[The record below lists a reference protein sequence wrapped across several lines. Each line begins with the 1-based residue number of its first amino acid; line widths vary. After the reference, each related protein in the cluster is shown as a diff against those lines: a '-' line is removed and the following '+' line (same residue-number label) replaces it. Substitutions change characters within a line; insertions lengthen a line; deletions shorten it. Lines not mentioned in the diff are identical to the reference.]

1 MKRFASTSAL
11 FITIIFSLLF
21 CHSVYGAQETD
32 EKRVL
37 FLSSYS
43 YAWDTVQM
51 QIEGIKEGIG
61 DGIVLDYEFM
71 DTKRFPDE
79 ESLQVFYEGFK
90 YRMQHVAPYDV
101 VILGDDAA
109 LNFAA
114 KYRNELFSGIPLVFE
129 GINNTD
135 YAIELA
141 KDPLITGV
149 LEQLSFEKNINFAK
163 TLYPNAKRVVS
174 ILDNSVTGEA
184 ERKSFYKNAENYPDL
199 TFSEINTSELTT
211 DQLITTLSTIDSDT
225 ILIYIVMTEDASGVQ
240 YTSSQSIKLV
250 SKYANVPALRMVSGG
265 IGTGLLGG
273 NIVSMELSG
282 KIAAQIAT
290 EIVNGKDPA
299 DFDVI
304 VDSPNIYC
312 VDENVMRRFNLDLSL
327 IPEGA
332 EVVNHKLPFLQRNQE
347 AILPGIIILI
357 LLLFVIGLLFF
368 KNIKQDNRAKGLEE
382 DKENLTKT
390 SLSDFLTGV
399 YNRTCLYADLTELIL
414 HNSICSLFIF
424 DVDGFKQINDTY
436 GHNVGDEV
444 LKEVGRRLKSIS
456 NKDFTPYRYGGDEFV
471 CILHNNFQ
479 RQIETYANQCM
490 ELFKPDFQLQDGRT
504 ITVHISLGISVC
516 PDDTSTMKQL
526 VEYADKAMYT
536 VKKNG
541 KNAYA
546 RYRDIK
552 DK

>member
-1 MKRFASTSAL
+1 MKRFASTLAL
-11 FITIIFSLLF
+11 FITIFFSLTV
-21 CHSVYGAQETD
+21 CHPVYGAPETD

-43 YAWDTVQM
+43 YAWDTVQI

-71 DTKRFPDE
+71 DTKRFSDE
-79 ESLQVFYEGFK
+79 ESQQVFYEGFK
-90 YRMQHVAPYDV
+90 YRMQRVAPYDV

-109 LNFAA
+109 LNFAV
-114 KYRNELFSGIPLVFE
+114 KYRDELFSGIPLVFE

-199 TFSEINTSELTT
+199 DFSEINTSELTT
-211 DQLITTLSTIDSDT
+211 DQLITTLSTIDNNT

-250 SKYANVPALRMVSGG
+250 SKYASVPALRMVSGG
-265 IGTGLLGG
+265 IGQGLLGG

-290 EIVNGKDPA
+290 EIVNGKAPS

-312 VDENVMRRFNLDLSL
+312 VDENVMRKFNLDLSL
-327 IPEGA
+327 IPEGS
-332 EVVNHKLPFLQRNQE
+332 EVVNHKLPYLERNKE
-347 AILPGIIILI
+347 AILPGVIILI
-357 LLLFVIGLLFF
+357 LLLFIIGLLFF
-368 KNIKQDNRAKGLEE
+368 KNIKQDSRAKSLEE

-399 YNRTCLYADLTELIL
+399 ANRTNLYADLTELFL

-456 NKDFTPYRYGGDEFV
+456 NKDFTPYRFGGDEFV
-471 CILHNNFQ
+471 CILRNNFNN
-479 RQIETYANQCM
+479 QIEDYANRCM
-490 ELFKPDFQLQDGRT
+490 ELFKPDFQLLDGRT
-504 ITVHISLGISVC
+504 LTVHISLGISVY

-541 KNAYA
+541 KNSYA

>member
-1 MKRFASTSAL
+1 MKRFASTLAL
-11 FITIIFSLLF
+11 FITIFFSLTV
-21 CHSVYGAQETD
+21 CHPVYGAPETD

-43 YAWDTVQM
+43 YAWDTVQI

-71 DTKRFPDE
+71 DTKRFSDE
-79 ESLQVFYEGFK
+79 ESQQVFYEGFK
-90 YRMQHVAPYDV
+90 YRMQRVAPYDV

-109 LNFAA
+109 LNFAV
-114 KYRNELFSGIPLVFE
+114 KYRDELFSGIPLVFE

-199 TFSEINTSELTT
+199 DFSEINTSELTT
-211 DQLITTLSTIDSDT
+211 DQLITTLSNIDNNT

-250 SKYANVPALRMVSGG
+250 SKYASVPALRMVSGG
-265 IGTGLLGG
+265 IGQGLLGG

-290 EIVNGKDPA
+290 EIVNGKAPS

-312 VDENVMRRFNLDLSL
+312 VDENVMRKFNLDLSL

-332 EVVNHKLPFLQRNQE
+332 EVVNHKLPYLERNKE
-347 AILPGIIILI
+347 AILPGVIILI
-357 LLLFVIGLLFF
+357 LLLFIIGLLFF
-368 KNIKQDNRAKGLEE
+368 KNIKQDSRAKSLEE

-399 YNRTCLYADLTELIL
+399 ANRTNLYADLTELFL

-456 NKDFTPYRYGGDEFV
+456 NKDFTPYRFGGDEFV
-471 CILHNNFQ
+471 CILRNNFNN
-479 RQIETYANQCM
+479 QIEDYANRCM
-490 ELFKPDFQLQDGRT
+490 ELFKPDFQLLDGRT
-504 ITVHISLGISVC
+504 LTVHISLGISVY

>member
-79 ESLQVFYEGFK
+79 ESQKVFYEGLK
-90 YRMQHVAPYDV
+90 YRLQRVAPYDV

-109 LNFAA
+109 LNFAV
-114 KYRNELFSGIPLVFE
+114 KYRDELFSGIPLVFE

-149 LEQLSFEKNINFAK
+149 LEQLSFEKNINFAR
-163 TLYPNAKRVVS
+163 TLYPNARRVVS

-199 TFSEINTSELTT
+199 DFSEINTSELTT
-211 DQLITTLSTIDSDT
+211 DQLITTLATIDTDT

-250 SKYANVPALRMVSGG
+250 SKYASVPALRMVSGG
-265 IGTGLLGG
+265 IGEGLLGG

-312 VDENVMRRFNLDLSL
+312 VDENVMRKFNLDLSL
-327 IPEGA
+327 IPENA
-332 EVVNHKLPFLQRNQE
+332 DVVNHKLPFLERNKE
-347 AILPGIIILI
+347 AILPGVIILV
-357 LLLFVIGLLFF
+357 LLLFIIGLLFF
-368 KNIKQDNRAKGLEE
+368 KNIKQDSRAKDLEE

-399 YNRTCLYADLTELIL
+399 SNRTCLYADLTELFL

-444 LKEVGRRLKSIS
+444 LKEVGKRLNSIS
-456 NKDFTPYRYGGDEFV
+456 NKDFTPYRFGGDEFV
-471 CILHNNFQ
+471 CILHNNFNN
-479 RQIETYANQCM
+479 QIEAYANRCM
-490 ELFKPDFQLQDGRT
+490 ELFKPDFQLLDGRT
-504 ITVHISLGISVC
+504 LTVHISLGISVY

>member
-1 MKRFASTSAL
+1 MKRFASTLVL
-11 FITIIFSLLF
+11 FITIFFSLTV
-21 CHSVYGAQETD
+21 CHPVYGAPETD

-43 YAWDTVQM
+43 YAWDTVQI

-79 ESLQVFYEGFK
+79 ESQKVFYEGLK
-90 YRMQHVAPYDV
+90 YRLQRVAPYDV

-109 LNFAA
+109 LNFAV
-114 KYRNELFSGIPLVFE
+114 KYRDELFSGIPLVFE

-149 LEQLSFEKNINFAK
+149 LEQLSFEKNINFAR
-163 TLYPNAKRVVS
+163 TLYPNARRVVS

-199 TFSEINTSELTT
+199 DFSEINTSELTT
-211 DQLITTLSTIDSDT
+211 DQLITTLATIDTDT

-250 SKYANVPALRMVSGG
+250 SKYASVPALRMVSGG
-265 IGTGLLGG
+265 IGEGLLGG

-290 EIVNGKDPA
+290 EIVNGKAPS

-312 VDENVMRRFNLDLSL
+312 VDENVMRKFNLDLSL
-327 IPEGA
+327 IPENA
-332 EVVNHKLPFLQRNQE
+332 DVVNHKLPFFERNKE
-347 AILPGIIILI
+347 AILPGVIILV
-357 LLLFVIGLLFF
+357 LLLFIIGLLFF
-368 KNIKQDNRAKGLEE
+368 KNIKQDSRAKSLEE

-399 YNRTCLYADLTELIL
+399 ANRTNLYADLTELFL

-444 LKEVGRRLKSIS
+444 LKEVGRRLNSIS
-456 NKDFTPYRYGGDEFV
+456 NKDFTPYRFGGDEFV
-471 CILHNNFQ
+471 CILHNNFKH
-479 RQIETYANQCM
+479 QIDSYAKKCM
-490 ELFKPDFQLQDGRT
+490 ELFKPDFKLLDGRA
-504 ITVHISLGISVC
+504 ITVHISLGISVY
-516 PDDTSTMKQL
+516 PDDTSTMKEL
-526 VEYADKAMYT
+526 IEYADKAMYT

-541 KNAYA
+541 KNSYA
-546 RYRDIK
+546 LYCDIK
-552 DK
+552 NK

>member
-1 MKRFASTSAL
+1 MKRFASTLAL
-11 FITIIFSLLF
+11 FITIFFSLTV
-21 CHSVYGAQETD
+21 CHPVYGAPETD

-43 YAWDTVQM
+43 YAWDTVQI

-79 ESLQVFYEGFK
+79 ESQKVFYEGLK
-90 YRMQHVAPYDV
+90 YRLQRVAPYDV

-109 LNFAA
+109 LNFAV
-114 KYRNELFSGIPLVFE
+114 KYRDELFSGIPLVFE

-149 LEQLSFEKNINFAK
+149 LEQLSFEKNINFAR
-163 TLYPNAKRVVS
+163 TLYPNARRVVS

-199 TFSEINTSELTT
+199 DFSEINTSELTT
-211 DQLITTLSTIDSDT
+211 DQLITTLATIDTDT

-250 SKYANVPALRMVSGG
+250 SKYASVPALRMVSGG
-265 IGTGLLGG
+265 IGEGLLGG

-290 EIVNGKDPA
+290 EIVNGKAPS

-312 VDENVMRRFNLDLSL
+312 VDENVMRKFNLDLSL
-327 IPEGA
+327 IPKNA
-332 EVVNHKLPFLQRNQE
+332 DVVNHKLPFFERNKE
-347 AILPGIIILI
+347 AILPGVIILV
-357 LLLFVIGLLFF
+357 LLLFIIGLLFF
-368 KNIKQDNRAKGLEE
+368 KNIKQDSRAKDLEE

-399 YNRTCLYADLTELIL
+399 SNRTCLYSDLTELIL

-456 NKDFTPYRYGGDEFV
+456 NKDFTPYRFGGDEFV
-471 CILHNNFQ
+471 CILHNNFKH
-479 RQIETYANQCM
+479 QIDSYAKKCM
-490 ELFKPDFQLQDGRT
+490 ELFKPDFKLLDGRA
-504 ITVHISLGISVC
+504 ITVHISLGISVY
-516 PDDTSTMKQL
+516 PDDTSTMKEL
-526 VEYADKAMYT
+526 IEYADKAMYT

-541 KNAYA
+541 KNSYA
-546 RYRDIK
+546 LYCDIK
-552 DK
+552 NK

>member
-1 MKRFASTSAL
+1 MKRFASTLAL
-11 FITIIFSLLF
+11 FITIFFSLTV
-21 CHSVYGAQETD
+21 CHPVYGAPETD

-43 YAWDTVQM
+43 YAWDTVQI

-71 DTKRFPDE
+71 DTKRFSDE
-79 ESLQVFYEGFK
+79 ESQQVFYEGLK
-90 YRMQHVAPYDV
+90 YRLQRVAPYDV

-109 LNFAA
+109 LNFAV
-114 KYRNELFSGIPLVFE
+114 KYRDELFSGIPLVFE

-149 LEQLSFEKNINFAK
+149 LEQLSFEKNIYFAK

-199 TFSEINTSELTT
+199 DFFEINTSELTT
-211 DQLITTLSTIDSDT
+211 DQLITTLSTIDNNT

-250 SKYANVPALRMVSGG
+250 SKYASVPALRMVSGG
-265 IGTGLLGG
+265 IGQGLLGG

-290 EIVNGKDPA
+290 EIVNGKAPS

-312 VDENVMRRFNLDLSL
+312 VDENVMRKFNLDLSL
-327 IPEGA
+327 IPEGS
-332 EVVNHKLPFLQRNQE
+332 EVVNHKLPFLERNQE
-347 AILPGIIILI
+347 AILPGVIILI
-357 LLLFVIGLLFF
+357 LLLFIIGLLFF
-368 KNIKQDNRAKGLEE
+368 KNIKQDSRAKSLEE

-399 YNRTCLYADLTELIL
+399 ANRTNLYADLTELFL

-456 NKDFTPYRYGGDEFV
+456 NKDFTPYRFGGDEFV
-471 CILHNNFQ
+471 CILRNNFNN
-479 RQIETYANQCM
+479 QIEDYANRCM
-490 ELFKPDFQLQDGRT
+490 ELFKPDFQLLDGRT
-504 ITVHISLGISVC
+504 LKVHISLGISVY

>member
-1 MKRFASTSAL
+1 MKRFASTLAL
-11 FITIIFSLLF
+11 FITIFFSLTV
-21 CHSVYGAQETD
+21 CHPVYGAPETD

-43 YAWDTVQM
+43 YAWDTVQI

-71 DTKRFPDE
+71 DTKRFSDE
-79 ESLQVFYEGFK
+79 ESQQVFYEGFK
-90 YRMQHVAPYDV
+90 YRMQRVAPYDV

-109 LNFAA
+109 LNFAV
-114 KYRNELFSGIPLVFE
+114 KYRDELFSGIPLVFE

-199 TFSEINTSELTT
+199 DFSEINTSELTT
-211 DQLITTLSTIDSDT
+211 DQLITTLSTIDNNT

-250 SKYANVPALRMVSGG
+250 SKYASVPALRMVSGG
-265 IGTGLLGG
+265 IGQGLLGG

-290 EIVNGKDPA
+290 EIVNGKAPS

-312 VDENVMRRFNLDLSL
+312 VDENVMRKFNLDLSL
-327 IPEGA
+327 IPEGS
-332 EVVNHKLPFLQRNQE
+332 EVVNHKLPFLERNQE
-347 AILPGIIILI
+347 AILPGVIILI
-357 LLLFVIGLLFF
+357 LLLFIIGLLFF
-368 KNIKQDNRAKGLEE
+368 KNIKQDSRAKSLEE

-399 YNRTCLYADLTELIL
+399 ANRTNLYADLTELFL

-456 NKDFTPYRYGGDEFV
+456 NKDFTPYRFGGDEFV
-471 CILHNNFQ
+471 CILRNNFNN
-479 RQIETYANQCM
+479 QIEDYANRCM
-490 ELFKPDFQLQDGRT
+490 ELFKPDFQLLDGRT
-504 ITVHISLGISVC
+504 LTVHISLGISVY

-541 KNAYA
+541 KNSYA

>member
-1 MKRFASTSAL
+1 MKRFASTLAL
-11 FITIIFSLLF
+11 FITIFFSLTV
-21 CHSVYGAQETD
+21 CHPVYGAPETD

-43 YAWDTVQM
+43 YAWDTVQI

-71 DTKRFPDE
+71 DTKRFSDE
-79 ESLQVFYEGFK
+79 ESQQVFYEGFK
-90 YRMQHVAPYDV
+90 YRMQRVAPYDV

-109 LNFAA
+109 LNFAV
-114 KYRNELFSGIPLVFE
+114 KYRDELFSGIPLVFE

-199 TFSEINTSELTT
+199 DFSEINTSELTT
-211 DQLITTLSTIDSDT
+211 DQLITTLSTIDNNT

-250 SKYANVPALRMVSGG
+250 SKYASVPALRMVSGG
-265 IGTGLLGG
+265 IGQGLLGG

-290 EIVNGKDPA
+290 EIVNGKAPS

-312 VDENVMRRFNLDLSL
+312 VDENVMRKFNLDLSL
-327 IPEGA
+327 IPEGS

-347 AILPGIIILI
+347 AILPGVIILI
-357 LLLFVIGLLFF
+357 LLLFIIGLLFF
-368 KNIKQDNRAKGLEE
+368 KNIKQDSRAKSLEE

-399 YNRTCLYADLTELIL
+399 ANRTNLYADLTELFL

-456 NKDFTPYRYGGDEFV
+456 NKDFTPYRFGGDEFV
-471 CILHNNFQ
+471 CILRNNFNN
-479 RQIETYANQCM
+479 QIEDYANRCM
-490 ELFKPDFQLQDGRT
+490 ELFKPDFQLLDGRT
-504 ITVHISLGISVC
+504 LTVHISLGISVY

-541 KNAYA
+541 KNSYA

>member
-1 MKRFASTSAL
+1 MKRFASTLAL
-11 FITIIFSLLF
+11 FITIFFSLTV
-21 CHSVYGAQETD
+21 CHPVYGAPETD

-43 YAWDTVQM
+43 YAWDTVQI

-79 ESLQVFYEGFK
+79 ESQQVFYEGLK
-90 YRMQHVAPYDV
+90 YRLQRVAPYDV

-109 LNFAA
+109 LNFAV
-114 KYRNELFSGIPLVFE
+114 KYRDELFSGIPLVFE

-199 TFSEINTSELTT
+199 DFSEINTSELTT
-211 DQLITTLSTIDSDT
+211 DQLITTLSTIDNNT

-250 SKYANVPALRMVSGG
+250 SKYASVPALRMVSGG
-265 IGTGLLGG
+265 IGQGLLGG

-290 EIVNGKDPA
+290 EIVNGKAPS

-312 VDENVMRRFNLDLSL
+312 VDENVMRKFNLDLSL
-327 IPEGA
+327 IPENA
-332 EVVNHKLPFLQRNQE
+332 DVVNHKLPFFERNKE
-347 AILPGIIILI
+347 AILPGVIILV
-357 LLLFVIGLLFF
+357 LLLFIIGLLFF
-368 KNIKQDNRAKGLEE
+368 KNIKQDSRAKSLEE
-382 DKENLTKT
+382 DKETLTKT

-399 YNRTCLYADLTELIL
+399 ANRTNLYADLTELFL

-456 NKDFTPYRYGGDEFV
+456 NKDFTPYRFGGDEFV
-471 CILHNNFQ
+471 CILRNNFNN
-479 RQIETYANQCM
+479 QIEDYANRCM
-490 ELFKPDFQLQDGRT
+490 ELFKPDFQLLDGRT
-504 ITVHISLGISVC
+504 LTVHISLGISVY

-541 KNAYA
+541 KNSYA

>member
-1 MKRFASTSAL
+1 MKRFASTLVL
-11 FITIIFSLLF
+11 FITIFFSLTV
-21 CHSVYGAQETD
+21 CHPVYGAPETD

-43 YAWDTVQM
+43 YAWDTVQI

-71 DTKRFPDE
+71 DTKRFSDE
-79 ESLQVFYEGFK
+79 ESQQVFYEGFK
-90 YRMQHVAPYDV
+90 YRMQRVAPYDV

-109 LNFAA
+109 LNFAV
-114 KYRNELFSGIPLVFE
+114 KYRDELFSGIPLVFE

-199 TFSEINTSELTT
+199 DFSEINTSELTT
-211 DQLITTLSTIDSDT
+211 DQLITTLSTIDNNT

-250 SKYANVPALRMVSGG
+250 SKYASVPALRMVSGG
-265 IGTGLLGG
+265 IGQGLLGG

-290 EIVNGKDPA
+290 EIVNGKAPS

-312 VDENVMRRFNLDLSL
+312 VDENVMRKFNLDLSL

-332 EVVNHKLPFLQRNQE
+332 EVVNHKLPYLERNKE
-347 AILPGIIILI
+347 AILPGVIILI
-357 LLLFVIGLLFF
+357 LLLFIIGLLFF
-368 KNIKQDNRAKGLEE
+368 KNIKQDSRAKSLEE

-399 YNRTCLYADLTELIL
+399 ANRTNLYADLTELFL

-456 NKDFTPYRYGGDEFV
+456 NKDFTPYRFGGDEFV
-471 CILHNNFQ
+471 CILRNNFNN
-479 RQIETYANQCM
+479 QIEDYANRCM
-490 ELFKPDFQLQDGRT
+490 ELFKPDFQLLDGRT
-504 ITVHISLGISVC
+504 LTVHISLGISVY

>member
-1 MKRFASTSAL
+1 MKRFASTLAL
-11 FITIIFSLLF
+11 FITIFFSLTV
-21 CHSVYGAQETD
+21 CHPVYGAPETD

-43 YAWDTVQM
+43 YAWDTVQI

-71 DTKRFPDE
+71 DTKRFSDE
-79 ESLQVFYEGFK
+79 ESQQVFYEGFK

-109 LNFAA
+109 LNFAV
-114 KYRNELFSGIPLVFE
+114 KYRDELFSGIPLVFE

-149 LEQLSFEKNINFAK
+149 LEQLSFEKNIYFAK

-199 TFSEINTSELTT
+199 DFFEINTSELTT
-211 DQLITTLSTIDSDT
+211 DQLITTLSTIDNNT

-250 SKYANVPALRMVSGG
+250 SKYASVPALRMVSGG
-265 IGTGLLGG
+265 IGQGLLGG

-290 EIVNGKDPA
+290 EIVNGKAPS

-312 VDENVMRRFNLDLSL
+312 VDENVMRKFNLDLSL
-327 IPEGA
+327 IPEGS
-332 EVVNHKLPFLQRNQE
+332 EVVNHKLPFLERNQE
-347 AILPGIIILI
+347 AILPGVIILI
-357 LLLFVIGLLFF
+357 LLLFIIGLLFF
-368 KNIKQDNRAKGLEE
+368 KNIKQDSRAKSLEE

-399 YNRTCLYADLTELIL
+399 ANRTNLYADLTELFL

-456 NKDFTPYRYGGDEFV
+456 NKDFTPYRFGGDEFV
-471 CILHNNFQ
+471 CILRNNFNN
-479 RQIETYANQCM
+479 QIEDYANRCM
-490 ELFKPDFQLQDGRT
+490 ELFKPDFQLLDGRT
-504 ITVHISLGISVC
+504 LTVHISLGISVY

-541 KNAYA
+541 KNSYA

>member
-1 MKRFASTSAL
+1 MKRFASTLAL
-11 FITIIFSLLF
+11 FITIFFSLTV
-21 CHSVYGAQETD
+21 CHPVYGAPETD

-43 YAWDTVQM
+43 YAWDTVQI

-79 ESLQVFYEGFK
+79 ESQQVFYEGFK
-90 YRMQHVAPYDV
+90 YRMQRVAPYDV

-109 LNFAA
+109 LNFAV
-114 KYRNELFSGIPLVFE
+114 KYRDELFSGIPLVFE

-199 TFSEINTSELTT
+199 DFSEINTSELTT
-211 DQLITTLSTIDSDT
+211 DQLITTLSNIDNNT

-250 SKYANVPALRMVSGG
+250 SKYASVPALRMVSGG
-265 IGTGLLGG
+265 IGQGLLGG
-273 NIVSMELSG
+273 NIVSMEFSG

-290 EIVNGKDPA
+290 EIVNGKAPS

-312 VDENVMRRFNLDLSL
+312 VDENVMRKFNLDLSL
-327 IPEGA
+327 IPEGS
-332 EVVNHKLPFLQRNQE
+332 EVVNHKLPFLERNKE
-347 AILPGIIILI
+347 AILPGVIILI
-357 LLLFVIGLLFF
+357 LLLFIIGLLFF
-368 KNIKQDNRAKGLEE
+368 KNIKQDSRAKDLEE

-399 YNRTCLYADLTELIL
+399 SNRTCLYADLTELFL

-444 LKEVGRRLKSIS
+444 LKEVGKRLNSIS
-456 NKDFTPYRYGGDEFV
+456 NKDFTPYRFGGDEFV
-471 CILHNNFQ
+471 CILHNNFNN
-479 RQIETYANQCM
+479 QIEAYANRCM
-490 ELFKPDFQLQDGRT
+490 ELFKPDFQLLDGRT
-504 ITVHISLGISVC
+504 LTVHISLGISVY

-546 RYRDIK
+546 LYRDIK

>member
-1 MKRFASTSAL
+1 MKRFASTLAL
-11 FITIIFSLLF
+11 FITIFFSLTV
-21 CHSVYGAQETD
+21 CHPVYGAPETD

-43 YAWDTVQM
+43 YAWDTVQI

-71 DTKRFPDE
+71 DTKRFSDE
-79 ESLQVFYEGFK
+79 ESQQVFYEGFK
-90 YRMQHVAPYDV
+90 YRMQRVAPYDV

-109 LNFAA
+109 LNFAV
-114 KYRNELFSGIPLVFE
+114 KYRDELFSGIPLVFE

-199 TFSEINTSELTT
+199 DFSEINTSELTT
-211 DQLITTLSTIDSDT
+211 DQLITTLSTIDNNT

-250 SKYANVPALRMVSGG
+250 SKYASVPALRMVSGG
-265 IGTGLLGG
+265 IGQGLLGG

-290 EIVNGKDPA
+290 EIVNGKAPS

-312 VDENVMRRFNLDLSL
+312 VDENVMRKFNLDLSL

-332 EVVNHKLPFLQRNQE
+332 EVVNHKLPYLERNKE
-347 AILPGIIILI
+347 AILPGVIILI
-357 LLLFVIGLLFF
+357 LLLFIIGLLFF
-368 KNIKQDNRAKGLEE
+368 KNIKQDSRAKSLEE

-399 YNRTCLYADLTELIL
+399 ANRTNLYADLTELFL

-456 NKDFTPYRYGGDEFV
+456 NKDFTPYRFGGDEFV
-471 CILHNNFQ
+471 CILRNNFNN
-479 RQIETYANQCM
+479 QIEDYANRCM
-490 ELFKPDFQLQDGRT
+490 ELFKPDFQLLDGRT
-504 ITVHISLGISVC
+504 LTVHISLGISVY

>member
-1 MKRFASTSAL
+1 MKRFASTLVL
-11 FITIIFSLLF
+11 FITIFFSLTV
-21 CHSVYGAQETD
+21 CHPVYGAPETD

-43 YAWDTVQM
+43 YAWDTVQI

-79 ESLQVFYEGFK
+79 ESQKVFYEGLK
-90 YRMQHVAPYDV
+90 YRLQRVAPYDV

-109 LNFAA
+109 LNFAV
-114 KYRNELFSGIPLVFE
+114 KYRDELFSGIPLVFE

-149 LEQLSFEKNINFAK
+149 LEQLSFEKNINFAR
-163 TLYPNAKRVVS
+163 TLYPNARRVVS

-199 TFSEINTSELTT
+199 DFSEINTSELTT
-211 DQLITTLSTIDSDT
+211 DQLITTLATIDTDT

-250 SKYANVPALRMVSGG
+250 SKYASVPALRMVSGG
-265 IGTGLLGG
+265 IGEGLLGG

-290 EIVNGKDPA
+290 EIVNGKAPS

-312 VDENVMRRFNLDLSL
+312 VDENVMRKFNLDLSL
-327 IPEGA
+327 IPKNA
-332 EVVNHKLPFLQRNQE
+332 DVVNHKLPFFERNKE
-347 AILPGIIILI
+347 AILPGVIILV
-357 LLLFVIGLLFF
+357 LLLFIIGLLFF
-368 KNIKQDNRAKGLEE
+368 KNIKQDSRAKDLEE

-399 YNRTCLYADLTELIL
+399 SNRTCLYADLTELIL

-444 LKEVGRRLKSIS
+444 LKEVGRRLTSIS
-456 NKDFTPYRYGGDEFV
+456 NKDFTPYRFGGDEFV
-471 CILHNNFQ
+471 CILRNNFNN
-479 RQIETYANQCM
+479 QIEAYANRCM
-490 ELFKPDFQLQDGRT
+490 ELFKPDFQLLDGRT
-504 ITVHISLGISVC
+504 LTVHISLGISVY

>member
-1 MKRFASTSAL
+1 MKRFASTLAL
-11 FITIIFSLLF
+11 FITIFFSLTV
-21 CHSVYGAQETD
+21 CHPVYGAPETD

-43 YAWDTVQM
+43 YAWDTVQI

-71 DTKRFPDE
+71 DTKRFSDE
-79 ESLQVFYEGFK
+79 ESQQVFYEGFK
-90 YRMQHVAPYDV
+90 YRMQRVAPYDV

-109 LNFAA
+109 LNFAV
-114 KYRNELFSGIPLVFE
+114 KYRDELFSGIPLVFE

-199 TFSEINTSELTT
+199 DFSEINTSELTT
-211 DQLITTLSTIDSDT
+211 DQLITTLSTIDNNT

-250 SKYANVPALRMVSGG
+250 SKYASVPALRMVSGG
-265 IGTGLLGG
+265 IGQGLLGG
-273 NIVSMELSG
+273 NIVSMEFSG

-290 EIVNGKDPA
+290 EIVNGKAPS

-312 VDENVMRRFNLDLSL
+312 VDENVMRKFNLDLSL
-327 IPEGA
+327 IPEGS
-332 EVVNHKLPFLQRNQE
+332 EVVNHKLPFLERNQE
-347 AILPGIIILI
+347 AILPGVIILI
-357 LLLFVIGLLFF
+357 LLLFIIGLLFF
-368 KNIKQDNRAKGLEE
+368 KNIKQDSRAKSLEE

-399 YNRTCLYADLTELIL
+399 ANRTNLYADLTELFL

-456 NKDFTPYRYGGDEFV
+456 NKDFTPYRFGGDEFV
-471 CILHNNFQ
+471 CILRNNFNN
-479 RQIETYANQCM
+479 QIEDYANRCM
-490 ELFKPDFQLQDGRT
+490 ELFKPDFQLLDGRT
-504 ITVHISLGISVC
+504 LTVHISLGISVY

>member
-1 MKRFASTSAL
+1 MKRFASTLAF
-11 FITIIFSLLF
+11 FITIFFSLTV
-21 CHSVYGAQETD
+21 CHPVYGAPETD

-43 YAWDTVQM
+43 YAWDTVQI

-79 ESLQVFYEGFK
+79 ESQQVFYEGFK
-90 YRMQHVAPYDV
+90 YRMQRVAPYDV

-109 LNFAA
+109 LNFAV
-114 KYRNELFSGIPLVFE
+114 KYRDELFSGIPLVFE

-149 LEQLSFEKNINFAK
+149 LEQLSFEKNIYFAK

-199 TFSEINTSELTT
+199 DFSEINTSELTT
-211 DQLITTLSTIDSDT
+211 DQLITTLSNIDNNT

-250 SKYANVPALRMVSGG
+250 SKYASVPALRMVSGG
-265 IGTGLLGG
+265 IGQGLLGG
-273 NIVSMELSG
+273 NIVSMEFSG

-290 EIVNGKDPA
+290 EIVNGKAPS

-312 VDENVMRRFNLDLSL
+312 VDENVMRKFNLDLSL
-327 IPEGA
+327 IPEGS
-332 EVVNHKLPFLQRNQE
+332 EVVNHKLPFLERNQE
-347 AILPGIIILI
+347 AILPGVIILI
-357 LLLFVIGLLFF
+357 LLLFIIGLLFF
-368 KNIKQDNRAKGLEE
+368 KNIKQDSRAKSLEE

-399 YNRTCLYADLTELIL
+399 ANRTNLYADLTELFL

-456 NKDFTPYRYGGDEFV
+456 NKDFTPYRFGGDEFV
-471 CILHNNFQ
+471 CILRNNFNN
-479 RQIETYANQCM
+479 QIEDYANRCM
-490 ELFKPDFQLQDGRT
+490 ELFKPDFQLLDGRT
-504 ITVHISLGISVC
+504 LTVHISLGISVY

>member
-1 MKRFASTSAL
+1 MKRFASTLVL
-11 FITIIFSLLF
+11 FITMFFSLTV
-21 CHSVYGAQETD
+21 CHPVYGAPETD

-43 YAWDTVQM
+43 YAWDTVQI

-79 ESLQVFYEGFK
+79 ESQKVFYEGLK
-90 YRMQHVAPYDV
+90 YRLQRVAPYDV

-109 LNFAA
+109 LNFAV
-114 KYRNELFSGIPLVFE
+114 KYRDELFSGIPLVFE

-149 LEQLSFEKNINFAK
+149 LEQLSFEKNINFAR
-163 TLYPNAKRVVS
+163 TLYPNARRVVS

-199 TFSEINTSELTT
+199 DFSEINTSELTT
-211 DQLITTLSTIDSDT
+211 DQLITTLATIDTDT

-250 SKYANVPALRMVSGG
+250 SKYASVPALRMVSGG
-265 IGTGLLGG
+265 IGEGLLGG

-290 EIVNGKDPA
+290 EIVNGKAPS

-312 VDENVMRRFNLDLSL
+312 VDENVMRKFNLDLSL
-327 IPEGA
+327 IPKNA
-332 EVVNHKLPFLQRNQE
+332 DVVNHKLPFFERNKE
-347 AILPGIIILI
+347 AILPGVIILV
-357 LLLFVIGLLFF
+357 LLLFIIGLLFF
-368 KNIKQDNRAKGLEE
+368 KNIKQDSRAKDLEE

-399 YNRTCLYADLTELIL
+399 SNRTCLYSDLTELIL

-444 LKEVGRRLKSIS
+444 LKEVGRRLNSIS
-456 NKDFTPYRYGGDEFV
+456 NKDFTPYRFGGDEFV
-471 CILHNNFQ
+471 CILHNNFKH
-479 RQIETYANQCM
+479 QIDSYAKKCM
-490 ELFKPDFQLQDGRT
+490 ELFKPDFKLLDGRA
-504 ITVHISLGISVC
+504 ITVHISLGISVY
-516 PDDTSTMKQL
+516 PDDTSTMKEL
-526 VEYADKAMYT
+526 IEYADKAMYT

-541 KNAYA
+541 KNSYA
-546 RYRDIK
+546 LYCDIK
-552 DK
+552 NK

>member
-1 MKRFASTSAL
+1 MKRFASTLAL
-11 FITIIFSLLF
+11 FITIFFSLTV
-21 CHSVYGAQETD
+21 CHPVYGAPETD

-43 YAWDTVQM
+43 YAWDTVQI

-71 DTKRFPDE
+71 DTKRFSDE
-79 ESLQVFYEGFK
+79 ESQQVFYEGFK
-90 YRMQHVAPYDV
+90 YRMQRVAPYDV

-109 LNFAA
+109 LNFAV
-114 KYRNELFSGIPLVFE
+114 KYRDELFSGIPLVFE

-149 LEQLSFEKNINFAK
+149 LEQLSFEKNIYFAK

-199 TFSEINTSELTT
+199 DFFEINTSELTT
-211 DQLITTLSTIDSDT
+211 DQLITTLSTIDNNT

-250 SKYANVPALRMVSGG
+250 SKYASVPALRMVSGG
-265 IGTGLLGG
+265 IGQGLLGG

-290 EIVNGKDPA
+290 EIVNGKAPS

-312 VDENVMRRFNLDLSL
+312 VDENVMRKFNLDLSL
-327 IPEGA
+327 IPEGS
-332 EVVNHKLPFLQRNQE
+332 EVVNHKLPFLERNQE
-347 AILPGIIILI
+347 AILPGVIILI
-357 LLLFVIGLLFF
+357 LLLFIIGLLFF
-368 KNIKQDNRAKGLEE
+368 KNIKQDSRAKSLEE

-399 YNRTCLYADLTELIL
+399 ANRTNLYADLTELFL

-456 NKDFTPYRYGGDEFV
+456 NKDFTPYRFGGDEFV
-471 CILHNNFQ
+471 CILRNNFNN
-479 RQIETYANQCM
+479 QIEDYANRCM
-490 ELFKPDFQLQDGRT
+490 ELFKPDFQLLDGRT
-504 ITVHISLGISVC
+504 LTVHISLGISVY

>member
-1 MKRFASTSAL
+1 MKRFASTLAL
-11 FITIIFSLLF
+11 FITIFFSLTV
-21 CHSVYGAQETD
+21 CHPVYGAPETD

-43 YAWDTVQM
+43 YAWDTVQI

-71 DTKRFPDE
+71 DTKRFSDE
-79 ESLQVFYEGFK
+79 ESQQVFYEGFK
-90 YRMQHVAPYDV
+90 YRMQRVAPYDV

-109 LNFAA
+109 LNFAV
-114 KYRNELFSGIPLVFE
+114 KYRDELFSGIPLVFE

-199 TFSEINTSELTT
+199 DFSEINTSELTT
-211 DQLITTLSTIDSDT
+211 DQLITTLSTIDNNT

-250 SKYANVPALRMVSGG
+250 SKYASVPALRMVSGG
-265 IGTGLLGG
+265 IGQGLLGG

-290 EIVNGKDPA
+290 EIVNGKAPS

-312 VDENVMRRFNLDLSL
+312 VDENVMRKFNLDLSL

-332 EVVNHKLPFLQRNQE
+332 EVVNHKLPYLERNKE
-347 AILPGIIILI
+347 AILPGVIILI
-357 LLLFVIGLLFF
+357 LLLFIIGLLFF
-368 KNIKQDNRAKGLEE
+368 KNIKQDSRAKSLEE

-399 YNRTCLYADLTELIL
+399 ANRTNLYADLTELFL

-456 NKDFTPYRYGGDEFV
+456 NKDFTPYRFGGDEFV
-471 CILHNNFQ
+471 CILRNNFNN
-479 RQIETYANQCM
+479 QIEDYANRCM
-490 ELFKPDFQLQDGRT
+490 ELFKPDFQLLDGRT
-504 ITVHISLGISVC
+504 LKVHISLGISVY

>member
-1 MKRFASTSAL
+1 MKRFASTLAL
-11 FITIIFSLLF
+11 FITMFFSLTV
-21 CHSVYGAQETD
+21 CHPVYGAPETD

-43 YAWDTVQM
+43 YAWDTVQI

-71 DTKRFPDE
+71 DTKRFSDE
-79 ESLQVFYEGFK
+79 ESQQVFYEGFK
-90 YRMQHVAPYDV
+90 YRMQRVAPYDV

-109 LNFAA
+109 LNFAV
-114 KYRNELFSGIPLVFE
+114 KYRDELFSGIPLVFE

-149 LEQLSFEKNINFAK
+149 LEQLSFEKNINFAR
-163 TLYPNAKRVVS
+163 TLYPNARRVVS

-199 TFSEINTSELTT
+199 DFSEINTSELTT
-211 DQLITTLSTIDSDT
+211 DQLITTLSTIDNNT

-250 SKYANVPALRMVSGG
+250 SKYASVPALRMVSGG
-265 IGTGLLGG
+265 IGQGLLGG

-290 EIVNGKDPA
+290 EIVNGKAPS

-312 VDENVMRRFNLDLSL
+312 VDENVMRKFNLDLSL

-332 EVVNHKLPFLQRNQE
+332 EVVNHKLPYLERNKE
-347 AILPGIIILI
+347 AILPGVIILI
-357 LLLFVIGLLFF
+357 LLLFIIGLLFF
-368 KNIKQDNRAKGLEE
+368 KNIKQDSRAKSLEE

-399 YNRTCLYADLTELIL
+399 ANRTNLYADLTELFL

-456 NKDFTPYRYGGDEFV
+456 NKDFTPYRFGGDEFV
-471 CILHNNFQ
+471 CILRNNFNN
-479 RQIETYANQCM
+479 QIEDYANRCM
-490 ELFKPDFQLQDGRT
+490 ELFKPDFQLLDGRT
-504 ITVHISLGISVC
+504 LTVHISLGISVY

>member
-1 MKRFASTSAL
+1 MKRFASTLVL
-11 FITIIFSLLF
+11 FITIFFSLTV
-21 CHSVYGAQETD
+21 CHPVYGAPETD

-43 YAWDTVQM
+43 YAWDTVQI

-71 DTKRFPDE
+71 DTKRFSDE
-79 ESLQVFYEGFK
+79 ESQQVFYEGFK
-90 YRMQHVAPYDV
+90 YRMQRVAPYDV

-109 LNFAA
+109 LNFAV
-114 KYRNELFSGIPLVFE
+114 KYRDELFSGIPLVFE

-199 TFSEINTSELTT
+199 DFSEINTSELTT
-211 DQLITTLSTIDSDT
+211 DQLITTLSTIDNNT

-250 SKYANVPALRMVSGG
+250 SKYASVPALRMVSGG
-265 IGTGLLGG
+265 IGQGLLGG

-290 EIVNGKDPA
+290 EIVNGKAPS

-312 VDENVMRRFNLDLSL
+312 VDENVMRKFNLDLSL
-327 IPEGA
+327 IPEGS
-332 EVVNHKLPFLQRNQE
+332 EVVNHKLPFLERNKE
-347 AILPGIIILI
+347 AILPGVIILI
-357 LLLFVIGLLFF
+357 LLLFIIGLLFF
-368 KNIKQDNRAKGLEE
+368 KNIKQDSRAKSLEE

-399 YNRTCLYADLTELIL
+399 ANRTNLYADLTELFL

-456 NKDFTPYRYGGDEFV
+456 NKDFTPYRFGGDEFV
-471 CILHNNFQ
+471 CILRNNFNN
-479 RQIETYANQCM
+479 QIEAYANRCM
-490 ELFKPDFQLQDGRT
+490 ELFKPDFQLLDGRT
-504 ITVHISLGISVC
+504 LTVHISLGISVY

>member
-1 MKRFASTSAL
+1 
-11 FITIIFSLLF
+11 
-21 CHSVYGAQETD
+21 
-32 EKRVL
+32 
-37 FLSSYS
+37 
-43 YAWDTVQM
+43 M

-79 ESLQVFYEGFK
+79 ESLEVFYEGFK

-109 LNFAA
+109 LNFAV

-211 DQLITTLSTIDSDT
+211 DQLITTLSTIDNNT

-250 SKYANVPALRMVSGG
+250 SKYASVPALRMVSGG
-265 IGTGLLGG
+265 IGQGLLGG
-273 NIVSMELSG
+273 NIVSMEFSG

-290 EIVNGKDPA
+290 EIVNGKAPS

-312 VDENVMRRFNLDLSL
+312 VDENVMRKFNLDLSL

-332 EVVNHKLPFLQRNQE
+332 EVVNHKLPYLERNKE
-347 AILPGIIILI
+347 AILPGVIILI
-357 LLLFVIGLLFF
+357 LLLFIIGLLFF
-368 KNIKQDNRAKGLEE
+368 KNIKQDSRAKSLEE

-399 YNRTCLYADLTELIL
+399 ANRTNLYADLTELFL

-456 NKDFTPYRYGGDEFV
+456 NKDFTPYRFGGDEFV
-471 CILHNNFQ
+471 CILRNNFNN
-479 RQIETYANQCM
+479 QIEDYANRCM
-490 ELFKPDFQLQDGRT
+490 ELFKPDFQLLDGRT
-504 ITVHISLGISVC
+504 LTVHISLGISVY

>member
-79 ESLQVFYEGFK
+79 ESQQVFYEGLK
-90 YRMQHVAPYDV
+90 YRLQRVAPYDV

-109 LNFAA
+109 LNFAV
-114 KYRNELFSGIPLVFE
+114 KYRDELFSGIPLVFE

-149 LEQLSFEKNINFAK
+149 LEQLSFEKNINFAR
-163 TLYPNAKRVVS
+163 TLYPNARRVVS

-199 TFSEINTSELTT
+199 DFSEINTSELTT
-211 DQLITTLSTIDSDT
+211 DQLITTLSTIDNNT

-250 SKYANVPALRMVSGG
+250 SKYASVPALRMVSGG
-265 IGTGLLGG
+265 IGQGLLGG

-290 EIVNGKDPA
+290 EIVNGKAPS

-312 VDENVMRRFNLDLSL
+312 VDENVMRKFNLDLSL
-327 IPEGA
+327 IPENA
-332 EVVNHKLPFLQRNQE
+332 DVVNHKLPFFERNKE
-347 AILPGIIILI
+347 AILPGVIILV
-357 LLLFVIGLLFF
+357 LLLFIIGLLFF
-368 KNIKQDNRAKGLEE
+368 KNIKQDSRAKDLEE

-399 YNRTCLYADLTELIL
+399 SNRTCLYADLTELIL

-444 LKEVGRRLKSIS
+444 LKEVGRRLNSIS
-456 NKDFTPYRYGGDEFV
+456 NKDFTPYRFGGDEFV
-471 CILHNNFQ
+471 CILHNNFKH
-479 RQIETYANQCM
+479 QIDSYAKKCM
-490 ELFKPDFQLQDGRT
+490 ELFKPDFKLLDGRA
-504 ITVHISLGISVC
+504 ITVRGL
-516 PDDTSTMKQL
+516 TR
-526 VEYADKAMYT
+526 KAC
-536 VKKNG
+536 
-541 KNAYA
+541 A
-546 RYRDIK
+546 
-552 DK
+552 

>member
-1 MKRFASTSAL
+1 MKRFASTLAL
-11 FITIIFSLLF
+11 FITIFFSLTV
-21 CHSVYGAQETD
+21 CHPVYGAPETD

-43 YAWDTVQM
+43 YAWDTVQI

-79 ESLQVFYEGFK
+79 ESQQVFYEGFK
-90 YRMQHVAPYDV
+90 YRMQRVVPYDV

-109 LNFAA
+109 LNFAV
-114 KYRNELFSGIPLVFE
+114 KYRDELFSGIPLVFE

-174 ILDNSVTGEA
+174 ILDNSVTDEA
-184 ERKSFYKNAENYPDL
+184 ERKSFYKNAENCPDL
-199 TFSEINTSELTT
+199 DFSEINTSELTT
-211 DQLITTLSTIDSDT
+211 DQLITTLSTIGNDT

-250 SKYANVPALRMVSGG
+250 SKYASVPALRMVSGG
-265 IGTGLLGG
+265 IGQGLLGG

-290 EIVNGKDPA
+290 EIVNGKAPS

-312 VDENVMRRFNLDLSL
+312 VDENVMRKFNLDLSL
-327 IPEGA
+327 IPECS
-332 EVVNHKLPFLQRNQE
+332 EVVNHKLPFLERNKE
-347 AILPGIIILI
+347 AILPGVIILI
-357 LLLFVIGLLFF
+357 LLLFIIGLLFF
-368 KNIKQDNRAKGLEE
+368 KNIKQDSRAKSLEE

-399 YNRTCLYADLTELIL
+399 ANRTNLYADLTELFL

-456 NKDFTPYRYGGDEFV
+456 NQDFTPYRFGGDEFV
-471 CILHNNFQ
+471 CILRNNFNN
-479 RQIETYANQCM
+479 QIEDYANRCM
-490 ELFKPDFQLQDGRT
+490 ELFKPDFQLLDGRT
-504 ITVHISLGISVC
+504 LTVHISLGISVY

>member
-1 MKRFASTSAL
+1 MKRFASTLVL
-11 FITIIFSLLF
+11 FITMFFSLTV
-21 CHSVYGAQETD
+21 CHPVYGAPETD

-43 YAWDTVQM
+43 YAWDTVQI

-71 DTKRFPDE
+71 DTKRFSDE
-79 ESLQVFYEGFK
+79 ESQQVFYEGFK
-90 YRMQHVAPYDV
+90 YRMQRVAPYDV

-109 LNFAA
+109 LNFAV
-114 KYRNELFSGIPLVFE
+114 KYRDELFSGIPLVFE

-199 TFSEINTSELTT
+199 DFSEINTSELTT
-211 DQLITTLSTIDSDT
+211 DQLITTLSTIDNNT

-250 SKYANVPALRMVSGG
+250 SKYASVPALRMVSGG
-265 IGTGLLGG
+265 IGQGLLGG

-290 EIVNGKDPA
+290 EIVNGKAPS

-312 VDENVMRRFNLDLSL
+312 IDENVMRKFNLDLSL
-327 IPEGA
+327 IPEGS
-332 EVVNHKLPFLQRNQE
+332 EVINHKLPFLERNKE
-347 AILPGIIILI
+347 AILPGVIILI
-357 LLLFVIGLLFF
+357 LLLFIIGLLFF
-368 KNIKQDNRAKGLEE
+368 KNIKQDSRAKSLEE

-399 YNRTCLYADLTELIL
+399 ANRTNLYADLTELFL

-456 NKDFTPYRYGGDEFV
+456 NKDFTPYRFGGDEFV
-471 CILHNNFQ
+471 CILRNNFNN
-479 RQIETYANQCM
+479 QIEAYANRCM
-490 ELFKPDFQLQDGRT
+490 ELFKPDFQLLDGRT
-504 ITVHISLGISVC
+504 LTVHISLGISVY

>member
-1 MKRFASTSAL
+1 MKRFASTLAL
-11 FITIIFSLLF
+11 FITIFFSLTV
-21 CHSVYGAQETD
+21 CHPVYGAPETD

-43 YAWDTVQM
+43 YAWDTVQI

-71 DTKRFPDE
+71 DTKRFSDE
-79 ESLQVFYEGFK
+79 ESQQVFYEGFK
-90 YRMQHVAPYDV
+90 YRMQRVAPYDV

-109 LNFAA
+109 LNFAV
-114 KYRNELFSGIPLVFE
+114 KYRDELFSGIPLVFE

-199 TFSEINTSELTT
+199 DFSEINTSELTT
-211 DQLITTLSTIDSDT
+211 DQLITTLATIDTDT

-250 SKYANVPALRMVSGG
+250 SKYASVPALRMVSGG
-265 IGTGLLGG
+265 IGEGLLGG

-290 EIVNGKDPA
+290 EIVNGKAPS

-312 VDENVMRRFNLDLSL
+312 VDENVMRKFNLDLSL

-332 EVVNHKLPFLQRNQE
+332 EVVNHKLPYLERNKE
-347 AILPGIIILI
+347 AILPGVIILI
-357 LLLFVIGLLFF
+357 LLLFIIGLLFF
-368 KNIKQDNRAKGLEE
+368 KNIKQDSRAKSLEE

-399 YNRTCLYADLTELIL
+399 ANRTNLYADLTELFL

-456 NKDFTPYRYGGDEFV
+456 NKAFTPYRFGGDEFV
-471 CILHNNFQ
+471 CILRNNFNN
-479 RQIETYANQCM
+479 QIEDYANRCM
-490 ELFKPDFQLQDGRT
+490 ELFKPDFQLLDGRT
-504 ITVHISLGISVC
+504 LKVHISLGISVY

>member
-1 MKRFASTSAL
+1 MKRFASTLAL
-11 FITIIFSLLF
+11 FITIFFSLTV
-21 CHSVYGAQETD
+21 CHPVYGAPETD

-43 YAWDTVQM
+43 YAWDTVQI

-71 DTKRFPDE
+71 DTKRFSDE
-79 ESLQVFYEGFK
+79 ESQQVFYEGFK
-90 YRMQHVAPYDV
+90 YRMQRVAPYDV

-109 LNFAA
+109 LNFAV
-114 KYRNELFSGIPLVFE
+114 KYRDELFSGIPLVFE

-199 TFSEINTSELTT
+199 DFSEINTSELTT
-211 DQLITTLSTIDSDT
+211 DQLITTLSNIDNNT
-225 ILIYIVMTEDASGVQ
+225 ILIYIVMPEDASGVQ

-250 SKYANVPALRMVSGG
+250 SKYASVPALRMVSGG
-265 IGTGLLGG
+265 IGQGLLGG

-290 EIVNGKDPA
+290 EIVNGKAPS

-312 VDENVMRRFNLDLSL
+312 VDENVMRKFNLDLSL
-327 IPEGA
+327 IPEGS
-332 EVVNHKLPFLQRNQE
+332 EVVNHKLPFLERNKE
-347 AILPGIIILI
+347 AILPGVIILI
-357 LLLFVIGLLFF
+357 LLLFIIGLLFF
-368 KNIKQDNRAKGLEE
+368 KNIKQDSRAKSLEE

-399 YNRTCLYADLTELIL
+399 ANRTNLYADLTELFL

-456 NKDFTPYRYGGDEFV
+456 NKDFTPYRFGGDEFV
-471 CILHNNFQ
+471 CILRNNFNN
-479 RQIETYANQCM
+479 QIEDYANRCM
-490 ELFKPDFQLQDGRT
+490 ELFKPDFQLLDGRT
-504 ITVHISLGISVC
+504 LKVHISLGISVY

>member
-1 MKRFASTSAL
+1 MKRFASTLAL
-11 FITIIFSLLF
+11 FITIFFSLTV
-21 CHSVYGAQETD
+21 CHPVYGAPETD

-43 YAWDTVQM
+43 YAWDTVQI

-71 DTKRFPDE
+71 DTKRFSDE
-79 ESLQVFYEGFK
+79 ESQQVFYEGFK
-90 YRMQHVAPYDV
+90 YRMQRVAPYDV

-109 LNFAA
+109 LNFAV
-114 KYRNELFSGIPLVFE
+114 KYRDELFSGIPLVFE

-149 LEQLSFEKNINFAK
+149 LEQLSFEKNIYFAK

-199 TFSEINTSELTT
+199 DFSEINTSELTT
-211 DQLITTLSTIDSDT
+211 DQLITTLSTIDNNT

-250 SKYANVPALRMVSGG
+250 SKYASVPALRMVSGG
-265 IGTGLLGG
+265 IGEGLLGG
-273 NIVSMELSG
+273 NIVSMEFSG

-290 EIVNGKDPA
+290 EIVNGKAPS

-312 VDENVMRRFNLDLSL
+312 VDENVMRKFNLDLSL
-327 IPEGA
+327 IPEGS
-332 EVVNHKLPFLQRNQE
+332 EVVNHKLPFLERNKE
-347 AILPGIIILI
+347 AILPGVIILI
-357 LLLFVIGLLFF
+357 LLLFIIGLLFF
-368 KNIKQDNRAKGLEE
+368 KNIKQDSRAKSLEE

-399 YNRTCLYADLTELIL
+399 ANRTNLYADLTELFL

-456 NKDFTPYRYGGDEFV
+456 NKDFTPYRFGGDEFV
-471 CILHNNFQ
+471 CILRNNFNN
-479 RQIETYANQCM
+479 QIEDYANRCM
-490 ELFKPDFQLQDGRT
+490 ELFKPDFQLLDGRT
-504 ITVHISLGISVC
+504 LTVHISLGISVY

>member
-1 MKRFASTSAL
+1 MKRFASTLAL
-11 FITIIFSLLF
+11 FITMFFSLTV
-21 CHSVYGAQETD
+21 CHPVYGAPETD

-43 YAWDTVQM
+43 YAWDTVQI

-71 DTKRFPDE
+71 DTKRFSDE
-79 ESLQVFYEGFK
+79 ESQQVFYEGFK
-90 YRMQHVAPYDV
+90 YRMQRVAPYDV

-109 LNFAA
+109 LNFAV
-114 KYRNELFSGIPLVFE
+114 KYRDELFSGIPLVFE

-199 TFSEINTSELTT
+199 DFSEINTSELTT
-211 DQLITTLSTIDSDT
+211 DQLITTLATIDTDT

-250 SKYANVPALRMVSGG
+250 SKYASVPALRMVSGG
-265 IGTGLLGG
+265 IGEGLLGG

-290 EIVNGKDPA
+290 EIVNGKAPS

-312 VDENVMRRFNLDLSL
+312 VDENVMRKFNLDLSL
-327 IPEGA
+327 IPECS
-332 EVVNHKLPFLQRNQE
+332 EVVNHKLPFLERNKE
-347 AILPGIIILI
+347 AILPGVIILI
-357 LLLFVIGLLFF
+357 LLLFIIGLLFF
-368 KNIKQDNRAKGLEE
+368 KNIKQDSRAKSLEE

-399 YNRTCLYADLTELIL
+399 ANRTNLYADLTELFL

-444 LKEVGRRLKSIS
+444 LKEVGRRLTSIS
-456 NKDFTPYRYGGDEFV
+456 NKDFTPYRFGGDEFV
-471 CILHNNFQ
+471 CILRNNFNN
-479 RQIETYANQCM
+479 QIEAYANRCM
-490 ELFKPDFQLQDGRT
+490 ELFKPDFQLLDGRT
-504 ITVHISLGISVC
+504 LTVHISLGISVY

>member
-1 MKRFASTSAL
+1 MKRFASTLAL
-11 FITIIFSLLF
+11 FITIFFSLTV
-21 CHSVYGAQETD
+21 CHPVYGAPETD

-43 YAWDTVQM
+43 YAWDTVQI

-71 DTKRFPDE
+71 DTKRFSDE
-79 ESLQVFYEGFK
+79 ESQQVFYEGFK
-90 YRMQHVAPYDV
+90 YRMQRVAPYDV

-109 LNFAA
+109 LNFAV
-114 KYRNELFSGIPLVFE
+114 KYRDELFSGIPLVFE

-199 TFSEINTSELTT
+199 DFSEINTSELTT
-211 DQLITTLSTIDSDT
+211 DQLITTLSTIDNNT

-250 SKYANVPALRMVSGG
+250 SKYASVPALRMVSGG
-265 IGTGLLGG
+265 IGQGLLGG

-290 EIVNGKDPA
+290 EIVNGKAPS

-312 VDENVMRRFNLDLSL
+312 VDENVMRKFNLDLSL

-332 EVVNHKLPFLQRNQE
+332 EVVNHKLPYLERNKE
-347 AILPGIIILI
+347 AILPGVIILI
-357 LLLFVIGLLFF
+357 LLLFIIGLLFF
-368 KNIKQDNRAKGLEE
+368 KNIKQDSRAKSLEE

-399 YNRTCLYADLTELIL
+399 ANRTNLYADLTELFL

-456 NKDFTPYRYGGDEFV
+456 NKDFTPYRFGGDEFV
-471 CILHNNFQ
+471 CILRNNFNN
-479 RQIETYANQCM
+479 QIEDYANRCM
-490 ELFKPDFQLQDGRT
+490 ELFKPDFQLLDGRT
-504 ITVHISLGISVC
+504 LTVHISLGISVY

-541 KNAYA
+541 KNSYA